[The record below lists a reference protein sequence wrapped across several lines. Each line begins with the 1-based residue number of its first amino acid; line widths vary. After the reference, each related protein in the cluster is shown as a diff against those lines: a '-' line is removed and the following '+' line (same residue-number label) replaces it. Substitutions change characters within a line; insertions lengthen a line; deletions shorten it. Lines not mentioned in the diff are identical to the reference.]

1 MLTLQSS
8 ADAGVVEAPSSS
20 SLDSDQWLGLNF
32 WELSKFKQIWNEDN
46 EGTSRGE
53 RMTSDFFV
61 WFYAKLQ
68 RVSCH
73 FVASCVWTV
82 EERARHE
89 LQNFVSVR
97 WDHKKSR
104 PHRPT
109 LRIAL
114 SLPGLQEGRVEA
126 VSFCHRC
133 MLMQTMA
140 MYSLKLSSDFEGFFW
155 WRWRYVMFFQHSGA
169 SHPCG
174 PGGCGFTTGGSLWN
188 GGGSW

>member
-1 MLTLQSS
+1 M
-8 ADAGVVEAPSSS
+8 PFC
-20 SLDSDQWLGLNF
+20 GL
-32 WELSKFKQIWNEDN
+32 L
-46 EGTSRGE
+46 R
-53 RMTSDFFV
+53 
-61 WFYAKLQ
+61 Q
-68 RVSCH
+68 R
-73 FVASCVWTV
+73 AV

-155 WRWRYVMFFQHSGA
+155 WRWRYVMFFQPFRSITPMWSWWMRAHDGRKPLERRWILVDGTSCF
-169 SHPCG
+169 HCG
-174 PGGCGFTTGGSLWN
+174 VWTLAGGYARS
-188 GGGSW
+188 SWKICTSAKRKLLIGMGWGLTRNVWVTSQFLMAF